1 MKNLRRYH
9 NTDILF
15 KSLTQDIKEKMD
27 LDLNSLFYLAIS
39 GGNKD
44 VRLLDKQE
52 SYTYIMGTDTVLLG

>member
-39 GGNKD
+39 GGNTAVKMYD
-44 VRLLDKQE
+44 YWINKKL
-52 SYTYIMGTDTVLLG
+52 IPI